1 MGFYEWLA
9 NASRRNDSLLCVGL
23 DPRVEQLAPDDDL
36 FSFNQRIV
44 DATQDLV
51 CAYKPNFAFYEVA
64 GPAGLEAL
72 RRTIEYAHQQANV
85 PVILDAKRGDIGSTA
100 AAYARSAFDVWG
112 ADAVT
117 VNPYLGRDSV
127 APFTAHPGRGVLLLC
142 HTSNPG
148 AIDLQTLPCPDR
160 PLYEAVAEKGAAW
173 GTGLVVG
180 ATYPEALAR
189 VRALAPEAWI
199 LLPGIGAQGGDLEAA
214 LGAGLRDD
222 GLGLIV
228 NSSRGVIYAAD
239 PRQAAMELQQ
249 QINEARSRSL
259 TPNTGGQVASPR
271 SHLVSLVHALA
282 DIGAVQFGE
291 FTLTSGEQSPIYI
304 DLRLL
309 ASYPDVLRQVAHA
322 YANLIQEKTSP
333 RLPSSALR
341 LAAIPYAALPI
352 GTAVALELGLPLIYP
367 RKEVRSH
374 GTGQQIEGDFMPGDR
389 AVVLDDLIT
398 TGGSK
403 LAAISPLEAA
413 GLEVRDVVVLID
425 REQAGREEVEGAG
438 YRLHAVLRLSEMLE
452 ILAESG
458 RISREQHDEVAAFL
472 TA

>member
-9 NASRRNDSLLCVGL
+9 DAARRNDSLLCVGL
-23 DPRVEQLAPDDDL
+23 DPRVEQLTPGDDL
-36 FSFNQRIV
+36 FSFNQRII

-72 RRTIEYAHQQANV
+72 RRTIDYAHQQAKV

-100 AAYARSAFDVWG
+100 AAYARSAFEVWG

-127 APFTAHPGRGVLLLC
+127 APFTAHPDRGVLLLC

-148 AIDLQTLPCPDR
+148 AVDLQTLPCPDR

-214 LGAGLRDD
+214 LGSGLRDD

-239 PRQAAMELQQ
+239 PHQAAMDLQQ
-249 QINEARSRSL
+249 QINEARSKSLATSAGYRSAL
-259 TPNTGGQVASPR
+259 HR
-271 SHLVSLVHALA
+271 SRLAPMVLALA

-291 FTLTSGEQSPIYI
+291 FTLTSGKRSPIYI

-309 ASYPDVLRQVAHA
+309 ASYPGVLRQVAHA
-322 YANLIQEKTSP
+322 YANLIQEKASP
-333 RLPSSALR
+333 RPPSSALR

-367 RKEVRSH
+367 RKEVRAH
-374 GTGQQIEGDFMPGDR
+374 GTGQQIEGDYQPGDR
-389 AVVLDDLIT
+389 VVVLDDLIT

-425 REQAGREEVEGAG
+425 REQTGREEVEAAG

-452 ILAESG
+452 ILVESG
-458 RISREQHDEVAAFL
+458 RISREQHDDVAAFL